1 LFGQTGLLLDTFSFV
16 SHSSPDSEPFTVLD
30 SVTVPD
36 LWQQEAVRALHKGQ
50 DVVVHAPTGAG
61 KTLIFELWA
70 NMGKPKGKS
79 VYTVPTRAL
88 ANDKLAEWRA
98 RDWPVGIATGD
109 LAENLDAPILAA
121 TLETQ
126 KSRLIHGKGP
136 DLLVIDEYQM
146 IGDLDRGL
154 NYELA
159 LALAPPHTQLLLL
172 SGSVANPDQVVKWL
186 RRLGRDAVLVRHDV
200 RPVPL
205 EEAYPNTHRIRLPRE
220 VRGYWPKF
228 IATALAEDM
237 GPVLLFAPRRS
248 NAEKLARQLS
258 LQLPNQ
264 DPLVLTDKQKQLVG
278 DHMARMLE
286 NRVAYHHSG
295 LSYAARAGVI
305 EPLAKAGQL
314 RVVVA
319 TMGLAAGINF
329 SLRSCALSA
338 DSYKRAGV
346 EYPIGGD
353 EILQMFGRA
362 GRRGL
367 DEVGYVLVG
376 ANDVRLRDAF
386 PAQLSRSGLVDW
398 GALLG
403 IMHAAI
409 QDGNEPFAEAIRVQS
424 RLFTTRP
431 ITLGVEKALEYPDAP
446 CGLQT
451 DADRARH
458 VRKQDKEILNSRGEW
473 ERNPPREDV
482 PMNDIR
488 VCSSN
493 AGEGQP
499 MELQPLLS
507 RPELLGDHGPGALS
521 VIDPNGPEPIYGRI
535 STVAERNEKGKLL
548 MQRWVRRI
556 LGWRGKAM
564 TRSLWEQKFGP
575 QLRKKMEQRGTPIL
589 HYRNDRGKIVAWF
602 SLEKQTRK
610 AVIDRHGVALWRT
623 PMREVLSSDCGKC
636 DLVSSCRKLPRAN
649 GVVYHWKRFGLI
661 DRNGAPT
668 RRGLIVS
675 FFTGGD
681 GLAIAAATEDEGYP
695 IEELIY
701 DLANLRGGFR
711 FHGED
716 DRWEGRLAWVC
727 RQTYG
732 MHSVLGY
739 LERGTPPEYGYGA
752 NDVVSDLHHNP
763 ALKQRWIQEV
773 AEEGDIDRVFIE
785 WRSLLRRITHSP
797 RLEDCPRWTALQEKS
812 NQILN
817 ETESPTLT
825 ELPPLEYKQTQ
836 RCEHRLKLRRR

>member
-1 LFGQTGLLLDTFSFV
+1 MPRNDPSADAFK
-16 SHSSPDSEPFTVLD
+16 VLD

-36 LWQQEAVRALHKGQ
+36 LWQQEAVGALQAGK

-70 NMGKPKGKS
+70 NMGKPKGKA

-126 KSRLIHGKGP
+126 KSRLVHGKGP
-136 DLLVIDEYQM
+136 DLLVVDEYQM
-146 IGDLDRGL
+146 IGDRDRGL

-159 LALAPPHTQLLLL
+159 LAMAPPRTQLLLL

-205 EEAYPNTHRIRLPRE
+205 EETYPNPNRLRLPRE
-220 VRGYWPKF
+220 IKGYWPRF
-228 IATALAEDM
+228 IATALAEDL

-258 LQLPNQ
+258 QQLPNQ
-264 DPLVLTDKQKQLVG
+264 DPLVLTDEQKRLVG
-278 DHMARMLE
+278 DHMTRMLQS
-286 NRVAYHHSG
+286 RVAYHHSG

-329 SLRSCALSA
+329 SLRSCALAA

-346 EYPIGGD
+346 EHPIGGD

-386 PAQLSRSGLVDW
+386 PCQLARSGLVDW
-398 GALLG
+398 GALFG
-403 IMHAAI
+403 IMHAAVE
-409 QDGNEPFAEAIRVQS
+409 DGREPFAEAIRVQS

-431 ITLGVEKALEYPDAP
+431 ITLGVENALEHPDAP
-446 CGLQT
+446 CGLST
-451 DADRARH
+451 DAERAKH

-473 ERNPPREDV
+473 ERQPRREEVLLRDIRVAARPPRE
-482 PMNDIR
+482 
-488 VCSSN
+488 
-493 AGEGQP
+493 GETA
-499 MELQPLLS
+499 ELEPLLA
-507 RPELLGDHGPGALS
+507 RADVLGDSGPGVLS
-521 VIDPNGPEPIYGRI
+521 IIDPIATPAIYGRV
-535 STVAERNEKGKLL
+535 STVAERNEKGKLII
-548 MQRWVRRI
+548 QRWVRRA

-575 QLRKKMEQRGTPIL
+575 LLQKRMAQRGTPIL
-589 HYRNDRGKIVAWF
+589 HYRNERGKIVAWF
-602 SLEKQTRK
+602 SLEEQTRR
-610 AVIDRHGVALWRT
+610 VPIDRHGVALWK
-623 PMREVLSSDCGKC
+623 PVQREVLATDCARC
-636 DLVSSCRKLPRAN
+636 ELVSTCRKLPRAH
-649 GVVYHWKRFGLI
+649 GVVHHWRRFGLI
-661 DRNGAPT
+661 EPHGAPT
-668 RRGLIVS
+668 QRGVIVS

-681 GLAIAAATEDEGYP
+681 GLALAAAMEDEQYP
-695 IEELIY
+695 LEELVY
-701 DLANLRGGFR
+701 DIANLRGGFR
-711 FHGED
+711 FHGDED
-716 DRWEGRLAWVC
+716 RYEGRLAWVC

-732 MHSVLGY
+732 AHSVLGY
-739 LERGTPPEYGYGA
+739 LDRGAPSEYGFGA
-752 NDVVSDLHHNP
+752 NEVVADIHHNP

-785 WRSLLRRITHSP
+785 WRSLLRRIAHAPALPEHT
-797 RLEDCPRWTALQEKS
+797 RWTSLKERAG
-812 NQILN
+812 QILD
-817 ETESPTLT
+817 ETESPTHT
-825 ELPPLEYKQTQ
+825 DLPTLEYHQTQ
-836 RCEHRLKLRRR
+836 RCEHRLKLRRH

>member
-1 LFGQTGLLLDTFSFV
+1 MPHNDPTADA
-16 SHSSPDSEPFTVLD
+16 FTVLD
-30 SVTVPD
+30 SVPVPD
-36 LWQQEAVRALHKGQ
+36 LWQQEAVSALRAGQ

-70 NMGKPKGKS
+70 NLGKPKGKA

-126 KSRLIHGKGP
+126 KSRLIHGDGP
-136 DLLVIDEYQM
+136 DLLVVDEYQM

-159 LALAPPHTQLLLL
+159 LALAPPRTQLLLL
-172 SGSVANPDQVVKWL
+172 SGSVANPDHVVKWL
-186 RRLGRDAVLVRHDV
+186 RRLGRDAVLVRHEI

-205 EEAYPNTHRIRLPRE
+205 EESFPNPNRLRLPRE
-220 VRGYWPKF
+220 IKGYWPRF
-228 IATALAEDM
+228 VATALAEDL

-248 NAEKLARQLS
+248 NAEKLARQLAQ
-258 LQLPNQ
+258 QLPNQ
-264 DPLVLTDKQKQLVG
+264 DPLVLTAEQKHLVG
-278 DHMARMLE
+278 EHMARMLQS
-286 NRVAYHHSG
+286 RVAYHHSG

-329 SLRSCALSA
+329 SLRSCALA
-338 DSYKRAGV
+338 AASYKRAGV
-346 EYPIGGD
+346 EHPIQGD

-386 PAQLSRSGLVDW
+386 PCQLVRSGLVDW

-403 IMHAAI
+403 IMQAAVE
-409 QDGNEPFAEAIRVQS
+409 DGREPFAEAIRVQS

-431 ITLGVEKALEYPDAP
+431 ITLGVENALEHPETP
-446 CGLQT
+446 CGLNA
-451 DADRARH
+451 DAERAKH
-458 VRKQDKEILNSRGEW
+458 VRQQEKEILNSRGEW
-473 ERNPPREDV
+473 EREPRREEV
-482 PMNDIR
+482 ALRDIR
-488 VCSSN
+488 VSTCSPKEGN
-493 AGEGQP
+493 PGE
-499 MELQPLLS
+499 MQPLLA
-507 RPELLGDHGPGALS
+507 RPDAIGDHGPGVLS
-521 VIDPNGPEPIYGRI
+521 IIDSTAEPPVYGRV
-535 STVAERNEKGKLL
+535 STVAERNEKGKLIV
-548 MQRWVRRI
+548 QRWVRRA

-564 TRSLWEQKFGP
+564 TRSLWDQKFGP
-575 QLRKKMEQRGTPIL
+575 QLQKRMAQRGTPIS
-589 HYRNDRGKIVAWF
+589 HYRNERGKIVAWF
-602 SLEKQTRK
+602 SLEGQTLR
-610 AVIDRHGVALWRT
+610 VPVDRHGVALWK
-623 PMREVLSSDCGKC
+623 PPVREVLSADCAQC
-636 DLVSSCRKLPRAN
+636 DLVNTCRKLPRAH
-649 GVVYHWKRFGLI
+649 GVVQHWSRFGLI
-661 DRNGAPT
+661 EPNGTPT
-668 RRGLIVS
+668 PRGHLVS

-681 GLAIAAATEDEGYP
+681 GLALAAAMEDEHYP
-695 IEELIY
+695 IEELVY

-711 FHGED
+711 FHGDD
-716 DRWEGRLAWVC
+716 DRYEGRLAWIC

-732 MHSVLGY
+732 AHSVLGY
-739 LERGTPPEYGYGA
+739 LERGAPPEYGFGA
-752 NDVVSDLHHNP
+752 HEVVADIHHNP

-785 WRSLLRRITHSP
+785 WRSLLRRIAHAP
-797 RLEDCPRWTALQEKS
+797 ALPDHIRWTTLQERAV
-812 NQILN
+812 QILN

-825 ELPPLEYKQTQ
+825 DLPPLEYRQTQ
-836 RCEHRLKLRRR
+836 RCEHRLKLRRH

>member
-1 LFGQTGLLLDTFSFV
+1 M
-16 SHSSPDSEPFTVLD
+16 LD

-36 LWQQEAVRALHKGQ
+36 LWQQEAVGALHKGQ

-70 NMGKPKGKS
+70 NMGKPKGKA

-109 LAENLDAPILAA
+109 LSENTDAPILAA

-146 IGDLDRGL
+146 IGDMDRGL

-186 RRLGRDAVLVRHDV
+186 CRLGRDAVLVRHDV

-220 VRGYWPKF
+220 IKGYWPKF
-228 IATALAEDM
+228 VATALAEDL

-248 NAEKLARQLS
+248 NAEKLARQFS

-264 DPLVLTDKQKQLVG
+264 DPLVLTEKQKQLVG
-278 DHMARMLE
+278 DHMARMLQ

-329 SLRSCALSA
+329 SLRSCALTA
-338 DSYKRAGV
+338 DSYKRGGV

-409 QDGNEPFAEAIRVQS
+409 QDEREPFAEAIRVQA

-431 ITLGVEKALEYPDAP
+431 ITLGVEKALEHPDAP

-473 ERNPPREDV
+473 ERNPCREDV

-488 VCSSN
+488 VCSST
-493 AGEGQP
+493 AVEGQS
-499 MELQPLLS
+499 MELKPLLS
-507 RPELLGDHGPGALS
+507 CPELLGDHGPGSLS
-521 VIDPNGPEPIYGRI
+521 VIDPNGPEPIYGRV

-575 QLRKKMEQRGTPIL
+575 QLKKKMEQRGTPVL
-589 HYRNDRGKIVAWF
+589 HYRNERGKIVAWF
-602 SLEKQTRK
+602 SLETQTRK
-610 AVIDRHGVALWRT
+610 AMIDRHGVALWRS
-623 PMREVLSSDCGKC
+623 PMREVLSSDCGEC

-661 DRNGAPT
+661 ERNGAPT

-675 FFTGGD
+675 YFTGGD
-681 GLAIAAATEDEGYP
+681 GLAIAAAMEDEGYP

-716 DRWEGRLAWVC
+716 DRWEGRLAWIC

-752 NDVVSDLHHNP
+752 NDVVS
-763 ALKQRWIQEV
+763 
-773 AEEGDIDRVFIE
+773 
-785 WRSLLRRITHSP
+785 
-797 RLEDCPRWTALQEKS
+797 
-812 NQILN
+812 
-817 ETESPTLT
+817 
-825 ELPPLEYKQTQ
+825 
-836 RCEHRLKLRRR
+836 

>member
-1 LFGQTGLLLDTFSFV
+1 M
-16 SHSSPDSEPFTVLD
+16 LD

-36 LWQQEAVRALHKGQ
+36 LWQQEAVGALHKGQ

-70 NMGKPKGKS
+70 NMGKPKGKA

-109 LAENLDAPILAA
+109 LSENTDAPILAA

-146 IGDLDRGL
+146 IGDMDRGL

-186 RRLGRDAVLVRHDV
+186 CRLGRDAVLVRHDV

-220 VRGYWPKF
+220 IKGYWPKF
-228 IATALAEDM
+228 VATALAEDL

-248 NAEKLARQLS
+248 NAEKLARQFS

-264 DPLVLTDKQKQLVG
+264 DPLVLTEKQKQLVG
-278 DHMARMLE
+278 DHMARMLQ

-329 SLRSCALSA
+329 SLRSCALTA
-338 DSYKRAGV
+338 DSYKRGGV

-367 DEVGYVLVG
+367 DDVGYVLVG

-409 QDGNEPFAEAIRVQS
+409 QDEREPFAEAIRVQA

-431 ITLGVEKALEYPDAP
+431 ITLGVEKALEHPDAP

-458 VRKQDKEILNSRGEW
+458 VSKQDKEILNSRGEW
-473 ERNPPREDV
+473 ERNPCREDV

-488 VCSSN
+488 VCSST
-493 AGEGQP
+493 AVEGQS
-499 MELQPLLS
+499 MELKPLLS
-507 RPELLGDHGPGALS
+507 CPELLGDHGPGSLS
-521 VIDPNGPEPIYGRI
+521 VIDPNGPEPIYGRV

-564 TRSLWEQKFGP
+564 TRSLWEKKFGP
-575 QLRKKMEQRGTPIL
+575 QLKKKMEQRGTPVL
-589 HYRNDRGKIVAWF
+589 HYRNERGKIVAWF
-602 SLEKQTRK
+602 SLETQTRK
-610 AVIDRHGVALWRT
+610 AMIDRHGVALWRS
-623 PMREVLSSDCGKC
+623 PMREVISSDCGEC

-661 DRNGAPT
+661 ETNGAPT

-675 FFTGGD
+675 YFTGGD
-681 GLAIAAATEDEGYP
+681 GLAIAAAMEDEGYP

-716 DRWEGRLAWVC
+716 DRWEGRLAWIC

-763 ALKQRWIQEV
+763 ALKQKWIQEV

-785 WRSLLRRITHSP
+785 WRSMLRRITHSP
-797 RLEDCPRWTALQEKS
+797 GLDDCPRWTALQEKS

-836 RCEHRLKLRRR
+836 RCEHRLELRRR

>member
-1 LFGQTGLLLDTFSFV
+1 MPR
-16 SHSSPDSEPFTVLD
+16 SSSDSEPFTLLD

-36 LWQQEAVRALHKGQ
+36 LWQQEAVSALHKKQ

-61 KTLIFELWA
+61 KTLIFELWT
-70 NMGKPKGKS
+70 NMGKPKGKA

-186 RRLGRDAVLVRHDV
+186 CRLGRDAVLVRHDV

-205 EEAYPNTHRIRLPRE
+205 EEACPNTHRIRLPRE
-220 VRGYWPKF
+220 IKGHWPKF
-228 IATALAEDM
+228 IATALAEDL

-264 DPLVLTDKQKQLVG
+264 DPLVLTDEQKRLVG
-278 DHMARMLE
+278 DHMARMLQ

-329 SLRSCALSA
+329 SLRSCALTA
-338 DSYKRAGV
+338 DSYKRGGM
-346 EYPIGGD
+346 EYPIRGD

-367 DEVGYVLVG
+367 DDMGYVLVG
-376 ANDVRLRDAF
+376 ANDVRLHDGF

-409 QDGNEPFAEAIRVQS
+409 EDGREPFAEAIRVQS

-431 ITLGVEKALEYPDAP
+431 ITLGVENALDHPNVP
-446 CGLQT
+446 CGLQV

-458 VRKQDKEILNSRGEW
+458 VRKQDGEILNSRGEW
-473 ERNPPREDV
+473 ERNPRREDV
-482 PMNDIR
+482 PMREIR
-488 VCSSN
+488 MCLTKAV
-493 AGEGQP
+493 EGKI
-499 MELQPLLS
+499 MELQPFLS
-507 RPELLGDHGPGALS
+507 QPESLGDQGPGVLS
-521 VIDPNGPEPIYGRI
+521 IIDRTAPEPIYGRV

-575 QLRKKMEQRGTPIL
+575 QLKKKMEKRGTPIL
-589 HYRNDRGKIVAWF
+589 YYRNENGKIVAWF
-602 SLEKQTRK
+602 SPEDQTRK
-610 AVIDRHGVALWRT
+610 VTVDQHGIALWRPLT
-623 PMREVLSSDCGKC
+623 REVLSADCVQC
-636 DLVSSCRKLPRAN
+636 DLVSACRKIPRAT
-649 GVVYHWKRFGLI
+649 GVVHHWRRFGLI
-661 DRNGAPT
+661 EANGAPT
-668 RRGLIVS
+668 RRGLVVS

-681 GLAIAAATEDEGYP
+681 GLAIAAAIEDDRYP
-695 IEELIY
+695 VEELIY

-711 FHGED
+711 FHGDD

-727 RQTYG
+727 RQAYG

-752 NDVVSDLHHNP
+752 NDVVADIHHNP

-797 RLEDCPRWTALQEKS
+797 SLEDCPRWTALQEKS
-812 NQILN
+812 TQILN

-836 RCEHRLKLRRR
+836 RCEHRLKLRPH

>member
-1 LFGQTGLLLDTFSFV
+1 MPHNDPSTDA
-16 SHSSPDSEPFTVLD
+16 FTVLD

-36 LWQQEAVRALHKGQ
+36 LWQQEAVSALRAGQ

-70 NMGKPKGKS
+70 NMGKPKGKA

-98 RDWPVGIATGD
+98 REWPVGIATGD
-109 LAENLDAPILAA
+109 LAENLNAPILAA

-126 KSRLIHGKGP
+126 KSRLVHGDGP
-136 DLLVIDEYQM
+136 DLLVVDEYQM

-159 LALAPPHTQLLLL
+159 LALAPPRTQLLLL
-172 SGSVANPDQVVKWL
+172 SGSVANPGHVVKWL

-205 EEAYPNTHRIRLPRE
+205 EETFPNPNRLRLPRE
-220 VRGYWPKF
+220 IKGYWPRF
-228 IATALAEDM
+228 IATALADDL

-258 LQLPNQ
+258 QQLPNQ
-264 DPLVLTDKQKQLVG
+264 DPLVLTDEQKRLVG
-278 DHMARMLE
+278 DHMARMLQS
-286 NRVAYHHSG
+286 RVAYHHSG

-329 SLRSCALSA
+329 SLRSCALAA

-367 DEVGYVLVG
+367 DDVGYVLVG

-386 PAQLSRSGLVDW
+386 PCQLARSGLVDW

-403 IMHAAI
+403 IMHAATE
-409 QDGNEPFAEAIRVQS
+409 DGREPFAEAIRVQT

-431 ITLGVEKALEYPDAP
+431 ITLGVENALEHPDAP
-446 CGLQT
+446 CGLT
-451 DADRARH
+451 IDAERAKH

-473 ERNPPREDV
+473 ERQPRRDEVLLRDIHVPMGKPRE
-482 PMNDIR
+482 
-488 VCSSN
+488 
-493 AGEGQP
+493 GEVAD
-499 MELQPLLS
+499 LQPLLS
-507 RPELLGDHGPGALS
+507 QADVLGDSGPGVLS
-521 VIDPNGPEPIYGRI
+521 IIDPTASSPIYGRV
-535 STVAERNEKGKLL
+535 STVAERNEKGKLII
-548 MQRWVRRI
+548 QRWVRRA

-575 QLRKKMEQRGTPIL
+575 QLQKRMAQRGTPIL
-589 HYRNDRGKIVAWF
+589 HYRNERGKIVAWF
-602 SLEKQTRK
+602 SLEEQTRR
-610 AVIDRHGVALWRT
+610 VPIDRHGVALWK
-623 PMREVLSSDCGKC
+623 PVQREVLATDCAC
-636 DLVSSCRKLPRAN
+636 CELVSTCRKLPRAH
-649 GVVYHWKRFGLI
+649 GVVHHWRRFGLI
-661 DRNGAPT
+661 EPHGAPT
-668 RRGLIVS
+668 QRGVIVS

-681 GLAIAAATEDEGYP
+681 GLALAAAMEDDQYP
-695 IEELIY
+695 IEELVY

-711 FHGED
+711 FHGDED
-716 DRWEGRLAWVC
+716 RYEGRLAWAC
-727 RQTYG
+727 RQIYG
-732 MHSVLGY
+732 AHSMLGY
-739 LERGTPPEYGYGA
+739 LERGVPPEYGFGA
-752 NDVVSDLHHNP
+752 NEVVADIHHNP

-785 WRSLLRRITHSP
+785 WRSLLRRIAHAP
-797 RLEDCPRWTALQEKS
+797 ALPDHLRWTSLKERAG
-812 NQILN
+812 QILD

-825 ELPPLEYKQTQ
+825 DLPPLEYRQTR
-836 RCEHRLKLRRR
+836 RCEHRLKLRRH

>member
-1 LFGQTGLLLDTFSFV
+1 M
-16 SHSSPDSEPFTVLD
+16 LD

-36 LWQQEAVRALHKGQ
+36 LWQQEAVSALHKGQ

-61 KTLIFELWA
+61 KTLIFELWT
-70 NMGKPKGKS
+70 NMGKPKGKA

-109 LAENLDAPILAA
+109 LSENTDAPILAA

-126 KSRLIHGKGP
+126 KSRLIHGEGP

-186 RRLGRDAVLVRHDV
+186 CRLGRDAVLVRHDV

-220 VRGYWPKF
+220 IKGYWPKF
-228 IATALAEDM
+228 VATALAEDL

-248 NAEKLARQLS
+248 NAEKLARQFS

-264 DPLVLTDKQKQLVG
+264 DPLVLTEKQKQLVG
-278 DHMARMLE
+278 DHMARMLQ

-329 SLRSCALSA
+329 SLRSCALAA
-338 DSYKRAGV
+338 DSYKRGGV

-409 QDGNEPFAEAIRVQS
+409 QDEREPFAEAIRVQS

-431 ITLGVEKALEYPDAP
+431 ITLGVEKALEHPDAP

-473 ERNPPREDV
+473 ERNPCREDV

-488 VCSSN
+488 VCSST
-493 AGEGQP
+493 AVEGQS
-499 MELQPLLS
+499 MKLKPLLS
-507 RPELLGDHGPGALS
+507 CPELLGDHGPGSLS
-521 VIDPNGPEPIYGRI
+521 VIDPNGPEPIYGRV

-575 QLRKKMEQRGTPIL
+575 QLKRKMEQRGTPVL
-589 HYRNDRGKIVAWF
+589 HYRNERGKIVAWF
-602 SLEKQTRK
+602 SLETQTRK
-610 AVIDRHGVALWRT
+610 AMIDRHGVALWRS
-623 PMREVLSSDCGKC
+623 PMREVLSSDCGEC

-661 DRNGAPT
+661 EGNGAPT

-675 FFTGGD
+675 YFTGGD
-681 GLAIAAATEDEGYP
+681 GLAIAAAMEDEGYP

-716 DRWEGRLAWVC
+716 DRWEGRLAWIC

-797 RLEDCPRWTALQEKS
+797 ELEDCPRWTALQEKS

>member
-1 LFGQTGLLLDTFSFV
+1 MA
-16 SHSSPDSEPFTVLD
+16 HSPTDSDPFTVFD

-36 LWQQEAVRALHKGQ
+36 LWQQEAVGALQAGR

-61 KTLIFELWA
+61 KTLIFELWT
-70 NMGKPKGKS
+70 NMGKPKGKA

-98 RDWPVGIATGD
+98 RNWPVGIATGD

-159 LALAPPHTQLLLL
+159 LALAPSHTQLLLL

-186 RRLGRDAVLVRHDV
+186 CRLGRDAVLVRHDV

-205 EEAYPNTHRIRLPRE
+205 EETYPNTHRIRLPRE
-220 VRGYWPKF
+220 IKGYWPKF
-228 IATALAEDM
+228 IATALAEDL

-248 NAEKLARQLS
+248 NTEKLARQLS

-264 DPLVLTDKQKQLVG
+264 DPLVLTDEQKRLVG
-278 DHMARMLE
+278 DHMARMLQ

-329 SLRSCALSA
+329 SLRSCALAA
-338 DSYKRAGV
+338 DSYKRGGV

-386 PAQLSRSGLVDW
+386 PCQLSRSGLVDW

-409 QDGNEPFAEAIRVQS
+409 QDKREPFAEAIRVQS

-431 ITLGVEKALEYPDAP
+431 ITLGVENALEHPDAP
-446 CGLQT
+446 CGLQA
-451 DADRARH
+451 DADRARY
-458 VRKQDKEILNSRGEW
+458 VRKQDKEILNSCGQW
-473 ERNPPREDV
+473 ERNPQREDM
-482 PMNDIR
+482 PMRDIR
-488 VCSSN
+488 VN
-493 AGEGQP
+493 IGRTAEGEP
-499 MELQPLLS
+499 MELRPILS
-507 RPELLGDHGPGALS
+507 QPELLGDRGPGVLS
-521 VIDPNGPEPIYGRI
+521 IIDRNAPEPIYGRV
-535 STVAERNEKGKLL
+535 STVAERNENGKLII
-548 MQRWVRRI
+548 QRWVRRI

-575 QLRKKMEQRGTPIL
+575 QLKKKMEQRGTPVL
-589 HYRNDRGKIVAWF
+589 HYRNERGKIVAWF
-602 SLEKQTRK
+602 SLEDQMRK
-610 AVIDRHGVALWRT
+610 VVIDQQGVALWQ
-623 PMREVLSSDCGKC
+623 PPAREVLSADCGQC
-636 DLVSSCRKLPRAN
+636 DLVSTCRKMPRAT
-649 GVVYHWKRFGLI
+649 GVVHHWSRFGPRI
-661 DRNGAPT
+661 NRSICPNSYMGH
-668 RRGLIVS
+668 
-675 FFTGGD
+675 TGSAHS
-681 GLAIAAATEDEGYP
+681 LVAI
-695 IEELIY
+695 
-701 DLANLRGGFR
+701 
-711 FHGED
+711 
-716 DRWEGRLAWVC
+716 
-727 RQTYG
+727 
-732 MHSVLGY
+732 
-739 LERGTPPEYGYGA
+739 
-752 NDVVSDLHHNP
+752 
-763 ALKQRWIQEV
+763 
-773 AEEGDIDRVFIE
+773 
-785 WRSLLRRITHSP
+785 
-797 RLEDCPRWTALQEKS
+797 
-812 NQILN
+812 
-817 ETESPTLT
+817 
-825 ELPPLEYKQTQ
+825 PLSEI
-836 RCEHRLKLRRR
+836 

>member
-1 LFGQTGLLLDTFSFV
+1 MPHF
-16 SHSSPDSEPFTVLD
+16 SPDSDPFTVLD

-36 LWQQEAVRALHKGQ
+36 LWQQQAVGALKKGQ

-70 NMGKPKGKS
+70 NMGKPKGKA

-98 RDWPVGIATGD
+98 RGWKVGIATGD
-109 LAENLDAPILAA
+109 LAEDLDAPILAA

-159 LALAPPHTQLLLL
+159 LALAPPQTQLLLL
-172 SGSVANPDQVVKWL
+172 SGSVANPDHVVKWL

-205 EEAYPNTHRIRLPRE
+205 EETYPNVHRTRLPRDI
-220 VRGYWPKF
+220 RGYWPKF
-228 IATALAEDM
+228 ITTALAEDL

-258 LQLPNQ
+258 QQLPNQ
-264 DPLVLTDKQKQLVG
+264 DPLILTDKQKQLVG
-278 DHMARMLE
+278 DHIARMLH

-329 SLRSCALSA
+329 SLRSCALA
-338 DSYKRAGV
+338 AASYKRGGV

-386 PAQLSRSGLVDW
+386 PCQLSRSGLVDW

-409 QDGNEPFAEAIRVQS
+409 QGGREPFAEAIRVQS

-431 ITLGVEKALEYPDAP
+431 ITLGVEEALEHPNAP
-446 CGLQT
+446 CGLHA

-458 VRKQDKEILNSRGEW
+458 VRKQDKEVLNSRGQW
-473 ERNPPREDV
+473 ERNPRREDV
-482 PMNDIR
+482 PMKNIR
-488 VCSSN
+488 VSI
-493 AGEGQP
+493 GRKEEGLP
-499 MELQPLLS
+499 LDLKPLLS
-507 RPELLGDHGPGALS
+507 QPEALGNHGPGVLS
-521 VIDPNGPEPIYGRI
+521 VIDRDAPEPIYGRV
-535 STVAERNEKGKLL
+535 STVAERNEKGKLII
-548 MQRWVRRI
+548 QRWARRI
-556 LGWRGKAM
+556 MGWRGKAM
-564 TRSLWEQKFGP
+564 TRALWEQKFGP
-575 QLRKKMEQRGTPIL
+575 QLKRKMEQRGTPIL
-589 HYRNDRGKIVAWF
+589 HYRNERSKVVAWF
-602 SLEKQTRK
+602 SLENQMRK
-610 AVIDRHGVALWRT
+610 AVIDQHGIALWR
-623 PMREVLSSDCGKC
+623 PPVREVLSADCIQC
-636 DLVSSCRKLPRAN
+636 DLVAVCQKLNRAN
-649 GVVYHWKRFGLI
+649 GVVHHWKRFGLI
-661 DRNGAPT
+661 ELNGAPT

-681 GLAIAAATEDEGYP
+681 GLAIAAAIEDEHYP

-727 RQTYG
+727 RQAYG
-732 MHSVLGY
+732 MHSILGY
-739 LERGTPPEYGYGA
+739 LDRGTPPEYGYGA
-752 NDVVSDLHHNP
+752 NDVVADIHSNP
-763 ALKQRWIQEV
+763 ALKQRWVQEI

-797 RLEDCPRWTALQEKS
+797 RLEDWPRWTALQDKA
-812 NQILN
+812 NKILN

-836 RCEHRLKLRRR
+836 RCDHHLRLRRY